1 MSALKHLF
9 EPIRIGKY
17 ESRNRVKYAACSVSN
32 FNNPDGTVSEREIGR
47 MKVVAKTGCGI
58 ITNQGAYPDREGYGK
73 GYLRQLALYDD
84 RFIPG
89 LKKVAEL
96 IHKEGAI
103 AIQQILHAGRY
114 GGFDTGVALQP
125 SDVPQK
131 LRHYRPVRE
140 MSKDEIKKVIIDHAE
155 AARRAVEAGFD
166 GVEITAFQGYLLA
179 NFLSPFTNRRTD
191 EYGGDIEGRCRF
203 MVETIETI
211 RDKIGKD
218 KLISVRLNGTELLDE
233 VGGSSEEECIEYMK
247 IAEKAGVDIISIVVG
262 WHESSKG
269 ALGRDLPTTQWL
281 YLAERAKKHL
291 KVPIAFGP
299 RFGDPRLAYKAIADG
314 VIDLW
319 EICRP
324 ALADPEILYKAKE
337 GRFEDVKP
345 CLGGLMCLSTMFHDL
360 PYICTVN
367 PRLGHE
373 HEPEYEIRPAVRKK
387 KVIVVGGGPAGLEC
401 AITAAR
407 RGHEVI
413 VYEKESQLGGQLVAA
428 SKEIGGGYV
437 FQDLV
442 RYYETQLNKL
452 GVKVLKGTEATPELI
467 SKEKPDVLVIAT
479 GATISKEFEEINGV
493 QVFTALEILKR
504 EIDPGE
510 NIIVISGER
519 AGLVAAE
526 YLAKKGKNVT
536 IVESGKKIATDVIP
550 TFKWRHKLWIKEL
563 GIRVITEAKLR
574 KIKEGMAVIEAPQ
587 ETLEVDVDAIV
598 IGGPRKPISKHWYSF
613 EFLADEKYIIG
624 DATLP
629 RSIAYAIH
637 EGYKLGVR
645 I

>member
-299 RFGDPRLAYKAIADG
+299 RFGDPRLADKAIADG